1 MSISFLNKQFEMKFF
16 HTPKNLNA
24 VSEKNVLL
32 LTKSFGLM
40 HFNISGL
47 IVILKEG
54 QDDLFAAIKNI
65 FQK

>member
-1 MSISFLNKQFEMKFF
+1 MKFF